1 MEAAFQMSTEVEVL
15 GVITRC
21 PIDGSHAEVGREM
34 VDVFAAVEGRDEEPG
49 GGFVFDVEVVRV
61 TALHV
66 AHEVRDG
73 VGGAGFEDPMAM
85 VVEEAPA
92 VDGDLV
98 EGGVFADEVEGFG
111 EVLGVAVNPLALVA
125 ALGDGVELLGA
136 EVAQGSH
143 GSY

>member
-1 MEAAFQMSTEVEVL
+1 
-15 GVITRC
+15 
-21 PIDGSHAEVGREM
+21 M
-34 VDVFAAVEGRDEEPG
+34 VDVFAAVDGRDEEPG
-49 GGFVFDVEVVRV
+49 RGFVFDVEVVRV
-61 TALHV
+61 AALHV

-73 VGGAGFEDPMAM
+73 VGGGGLEDPVAM

-111 EVLGVAVNPLALVA
+111 KALGVAVNPSALVA

-136 EVAQGSH
+136 EVAFGSH
-143 GSY
+143 GVAEAR